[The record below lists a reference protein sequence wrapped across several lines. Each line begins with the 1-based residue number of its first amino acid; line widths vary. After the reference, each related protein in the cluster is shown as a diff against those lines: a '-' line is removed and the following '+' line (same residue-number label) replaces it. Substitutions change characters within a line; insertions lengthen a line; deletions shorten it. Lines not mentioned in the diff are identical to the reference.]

1 MKIKKEIM
9 EKTFKKKP
17 RVDWSVIGAAIF
29 LIGVIIVVAAVI
41 TFAPPKL
48 PQPLLQITEAS
59 ASAKNLIIT
68 HQGGDAL
75 WFANTKCIW
84 IPDVS
89 APDVT
94 EEVGALVL
102 NGSESSV
109 IAKFEPSEVAKL
121 ERNINMTEGKVGKLV
136 IINVKS
142 GQQIFSQTVNIT
154 K

>member
-1 MKIKKEIM
+1 MKIRKEIM
-9 EKTFKKKP
+9 KKTFKKKT
-17 RVDWSVIGAAIF
+17 RVDWPVIGAAIF
-29 LIGVIIVVAAVI
+29 LIGVIIAVAIAI

-59 ASAKNLIIT
+59 ASARNLIIT
-68 HQGGDAL
+68 HQGGDVI

-102 NGSESSV
+102 NRPESSV
-109 IAKFEPSEVAKL
+109 IAKFEPGEVAKL